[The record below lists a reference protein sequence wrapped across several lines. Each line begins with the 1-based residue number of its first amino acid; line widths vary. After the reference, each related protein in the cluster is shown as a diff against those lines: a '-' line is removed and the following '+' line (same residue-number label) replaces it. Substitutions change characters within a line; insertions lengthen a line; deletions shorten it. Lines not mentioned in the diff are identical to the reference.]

1 MPVFRAWIERRG
13 KLVLCGS
20 RGFALRDAMK
30 KWIESPDKEAAHER
44 PIHSLLH
51 RHHRHR
57 AAGTEP
63 AQPMEEV
70 MNVLGVFV
78 SIYSGVWW
86 VLGLGT
92 AYLGAIFFFWCMC
105 AAAGN
110 ADRLAGRK

>member
-1 MPVFRAWIERRG
+1 
-13 KLVLCGS
+13 
-20 RGFALRDAMK
+20 
-30 KWIESPDKEAAHER
+30 
-44 PIHSLLH
+44 
-51 RHHRHR
+51 
-57 AAGTEP
+57 
-63 AQPMEEV
+63 MEEV

-110 ADRLAGRK
+110 ADRIAGRK